1 MYINKVFG
9 KEMLIKR
16 LFIVTLSAG
25 ICYGSSTSAQSLTEV
40 IETTL
45 RTNPDVLV
53 SKYSVDAAAELK
65 KQAKSAYLPS
75 IDLALSTGRE
85 SSNNTGTRAALIDSL
100 RLTRKD
106 RSLKITQ
113 LLYDGFATKNLIKQQ
128 TALTEAATSR
138 LVSTQEIISLRA
150 IQAYLEVIRRAEVVD
165 LTFENLSHHEKTLAK
180 ISERFDNGVG
190 TKVDVVQTRGRQAQ
204 SKGTLLLSQR
214 DARNGSAEFFRVV
227 GENPADLK
235 LPADVTGLPTTL
247 AQAIKIASRNNPGLK
262 ASELELE
269 AAIAGKRLARASF
282 HPRFDLEVGATRND
296 DADGTPGANDDETAV
311 IRMSYNLYRG
321 GGDKARVNEAQA
333 REYVAREA
341 LRSVRR
347 AVEEDVTL
355 IWNELDD
362 ILVRLEYL
370 EAHVVSTEEVLT
382 VYNEQLSLGKRT
394 LLDLLDVQ
402 NELLR
407 ANTAYLTGQYSARFA
422 RYRVLAST
430 GSLLKNLE
438 ISTE

>member
-1 MYINKVFG
+1 M
-9 KEMLIKR
+9 MIKR
-16 LFIVTLSAG
+16 LFIITLLGG
-25 ICYGSSTSAQSLTEV
+25 ICCGANAQSLTEV

-45 RTNPDVLV
+45 LTNPDVLV
-53 SKYSVDAAAELK
+53 SKYSVVAAAELQ
-65 KQAKSAYLPS
+65 KQAKSAYLPTV
-75 IDLALSTGRE
+75 DLALSGGRE
-85 SSNNTGTRAALIDSL
+85 SSDNTSTRASLVDAL

-128 TALTEAATSR
+128 TALTEAATLR

-150 IQAYLEVIRRAEVVD
+150 IQAYLEVIRRSEVVD
-165 LTFENLSHHEKTLAK
+165 LTDENLSHHEKTLAK
-180 ISERFDNGVG
+180 ISERFESGVG
-190 TKVDVVQTRGRQAQ
+190 TKIDVIQTGGRRAQ

-214 DARNGSAEFFRVV
+214 DAKNGSAEFYRVV
-227 GENPADLK
+227 GENPVNLK

-247 AQAIKIASRNNPGLK
+247 TQAIEIASRNNPGLK

-269 AAIAGKRLARASF
+269 AAIAAQRISRAAY
-282 HPRFDLEVGATRND
+282 HPRFDLEIGATRNN
-296 DADGTPGANDDETAV
+296 DADGTIGANNDETAV
-311 IRMSYNLYRG
+311 VRMTYNLYRG
-321 GGDKARVNEAQA
+321 GGDKARINEAQA
-333 REYVAREA
+333 REFVAREA
-341 LRSVRR
+341 LRSVKR

-370 EAHVVSTEEVLT
+370 EAHVVSTEEVLV

-402 NELLR
+402 NELLG
-407 ANTAYLTGQYSARFA
+407 AKTAYLTGQYSARFA
-422 RYRVLAST
+422 KYRVLAST
-430 GSLLKNLE
+430 GSLLKNLG

>member
-1 MYINKVFG
+1 MI
-9 KEMLIKR
+9 IKR
-16 LFIVTLSAG
+16 LFIITLLGG
-25 ICYGSSTSAQSLTEV
+25 ICCGANAQSLTEV

-45 RTNPDVLV
+45 LTNPDVLV
-53 SKYSVDAAAELK
+53 SKYSVDAAAELQ

-75 IDLALSTGRE
+75 VDIVLSGGRE
-85 SSNNTGTRAALIDSL
+85 SSNNTTTRAALLDEL

-128 TALTEAATSR
+128 AALTEAATLR

-150 IQAYLEVIRRAEVVD
+150 IQAYLEVIRRSEVVD
-165 LTFENLSHHEKTLAK
+165 LTYENLGHHDKTLAK

-190 TKVDVVQTRGRQAQ
+190 TKIDVVQTRGRRAQ

-214 DARNGSAEFFRVV
+214 DAKNGSAEFYRVV
-227 GENPADLK
+227 GENPESLK
-235 LPADVTGLPTTL
+235 LPADATGLPTTL
-247 AQAIKIASRNNPGLK
+247 AQAIGIASRNNPGLK

-269 AAIAGKRLARASF
+269 AAIAAQRISRAAY
-282 HPRFDLEVGATRND
+282 HPRFDLELGATRND
-296 DADGTPGANDDETAV
+296 DADGTIGGNDDETAV
-311 IRMSYNLYRG
+311 VRMTYNLYRG
-321 GGDKARVNEAQA
+321 GGDKARINEAQA
-333 REYVAREA
+333 REFVAREA
-341 LRSVRR
+341 LRSVKR

-370 EAHVVSTEEVLT
+370 EAHVVSTEEVLV

-402 NELLR
+402 NELLG
-407 ANTAYLTGQYSARFA
+407 AKTAYLTGQYSARFA
-422 RYRVLAST
+422 KYRVLAST